1 MLSAGIHFEIRN
13 VNTGCFAIRIRELYT
28 KKSRETKKS
37 LMGEDCPLSEKRR
50 LQMADYTHRKA
61 QIRAAVEFEL
71 NGKDERASVI
81 LDA

>member
-1 MLSAGIHFEIRN
+1 
-13 VNTGCFAIRIRELYT
+13 
-28 KKSRETKKS
+28 
-37 LMGEDCPLSEKRR
+37 
-50 LQMADYTHRKA
+50 MADYTHRKA